1 MIKVGEKFVNFE
13 SIRIEMEQG
22 GIRLKAS
29 INGRPLEETFTLLAR
44 NGRRARELFLVGF
57 LNKYIL

>member
-1 MIKVGEKFVNFE
+1 MIKVGEKFGSFE
-13 SIRIEMEQG
+13 SIRIEMKQG

-29 INGRPLEETFTLLAR
+29 INERPLEETITLLTR
-44 NGRRARELFLVGF
+44 NGRRAKELFLVGF